1 MNGVRIMNRAMLKQY
16 TKLVEFL
23 GLVLGP
29 TYEITLID
37 VHGKQSSI
45 VAIVN
50 GSISGRDLDSPP
62 TAMALRAVED
72 NAKGVDY
79 RTNYSGL
86 TGDSRTLRSSTF
98 YIKDKN
104 EDLVGMLCVSFD
116 DSRFQELSSR
126 LFQLIHPDVYVD
138 NNIVI
143 RSDVLESLDEED
155 TERFGDSMTS
165 AANSVIEEV
174 LAEEDIP
181 VERLSQAEKIRIVA
195 QLDRRGVFRLKGAV
209 AHVSKELRS
218 SPASIYRY
226 LAKVRQETE

>member
-1 MNGVRIMNRAMLKQY
+1 MNRTMLKQY

-29 TYEITLID
+29 TYEITLHDI
-37 VHGKQSSI
+37 HGKQSTI

-50 GSISGRDLDSPP
+50 GFISGRDLDSPP
-62 TAMALRAVED
+62 TAMALRAVAD
-72 NAKGVDY
+72 NAEGLDY
-79 RTNYSGL
+79 RTNYNGL
-86 TGDSRTLRSSTF
+86 AGASHTLRSSSF

-104 EDLVGMLCVSFD
+104 DDLVGMLCINFD
-116 DSRFQELSSR
+116 DSKFQELSSQ
-126 LFQLIHPDVYVD
+126 LFQLIHPDVYMED
-138 NNIVI
+138 NIVI

-174 LAEEDIP
+174 LSEGDIP

-195 QLDRRGVFRLKGAV
+195 QLDQRGIFRLKGAV
-209 AHVSKELRS
+209 AHVSKELHS

-226 LAKVRQETE
+226 LAKVRQEAE